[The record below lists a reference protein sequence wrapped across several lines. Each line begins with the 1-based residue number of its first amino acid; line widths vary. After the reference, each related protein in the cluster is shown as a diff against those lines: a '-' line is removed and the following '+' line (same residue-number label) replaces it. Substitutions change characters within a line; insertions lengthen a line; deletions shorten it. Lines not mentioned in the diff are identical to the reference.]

1 MTIKYAIVGAGAMG
15 REHIRNIEIID
26 EADVVALSDTNSE
39 SLNQSLAL
47 LTKDI
52 PTFNNHHDLINAN
65 LADAYIVATPNFT
78 HLEILKDITKSN
90 AHLLIEKP
98 LCTTLQDCKEIAN
111 LTKSSRNPGR
121 EIICQIPMSTIKEI
135 AEKKM
140 DDLNANDI
148 DQAAK
153 IIAGTAR
160 SMGYKVVQ
168 TGKLSVDEKIKKA
181 TLIKPTPTEDKEDE
195 KSYEEKTAG
204 TNDKSEE
211 QKK

>member
-1 MTIKYAIVGAGAMG
+1 MAK
-15 REHIRNIEIID
+15 EID
-26 EADVVALSDTNSE
+26 EYLKLQIPAGQANPAPPVGPAIGQRG
-39 SLNQSLAL
+39 LNIMEFC
-47 LTKDI
+47 KV
-52 PTFNNHHDLINAN
+52 FNAK
-65 LADAYIVATPNFT
+65 TQ
-78 HLEILKDITKSN
+78 K
-90 AHLLIEKP
+90 EKP
-98 LCTTLQDCKEIAN
+98 GMPIPCVVTIYKDKTFKIKVKKPPTSHFLKEAAN